1 MIDKHTISFLEHLE
15 QNNDRDW
22 FQEHK
27 NWYEDSRDNFKAFVQ
42 NVRKQLMR
50 VDEIEKV
57 KIYRIYRDLRFTTD
71 KTPYKTHF
79 AAHFTRKGKH
89 RRGGFYLQI
98 SPKEIFVGGGFW
110 NPNKDDLGYIREGIA
125 NDAIPLREALANQEI
140 TTRFQ
145 ELSGSEL
152 KTAPR
157 GVDRDHPHID
167 LLRKKQYTLVRKYPV
182 QAVYQKDFDAQVA
195 ADFMAM
201 IPVFQVLTEYLVYDL
216 NGVER

>member
-1 MIDKHTISFLEHLE
+1 MIDKRTISFLEQLE

-27 NWYEDSRDNFKAFVQ
+27 SWYEESREDFKGFVQ
-42 NVRKQLMR
+42 DVRKELIGA
-50 VDEIEKV
+50 DDLEKV
-57 KIYRIYRDLRFTTD
+57 KIYRIYRDLRFTAD

-79 AAHFTRKGKH
+79 AAHFTRKGKY

-98 SPKEIFVGGGFW
+98 SPKEVFVGGGFW

-125 NDAIPLREALANQEI
+125 NDPTTLREALAHQEV
-140 TTRFQ
+140 TSRFQ

-157 GVDRDHPHID
+157 GVDRDHPQID
-167 LLRKKQYTLVRKYPV
+167 LLRKKQFTLVRKYAA
-182 QAVYQKDFDAQVA
+182 QSVYQKDFDEQVA
-195 ADFMAM
+195 ADYEAM
-201 IPVFQVLTEYLVYDL
+201 IPVFQVLTEYLIYDL